1 MEQPVGGRY
10 APAFDCH
17 ATVAGMLSLT
27 LIRKKVRQVR
37 APRQKCSLAPSGVV
51 TTHPSIRKTGGF
63 LRLPSSV
70 CICMQTETP
79 PTRVKIAL

>member
-17 ATVAGMLSLT
+17 ATVAGMLSPT

-37 APRQKCSLAPSGVV
+37 APRQKCSLAPSGVA
-51 TTHPSIRKTGGF
+51 TTHPSIRKTGVNLMTAS
-63 LRLPSSV
+63 LRL
-70 CICMQTETP
+70 
-79 PTRVKIAL
+79 

>member
-17 ATVAGMLSLT
+17 ATVAGMLSPT

-37 APRQKCSLAPSGVV
+37 APRQKCSLAPSGVA
-51 TTHPSIRKTGGF
+51 TTHPSIRKTGD
-63 LRLPSSV
+63 LCAPESSLANHRIRLEEE
-70 CICMQTETP
+70 C
-79 PTRVKIAL
+79 RGNR

>member
-17 ATVAGMLSLT
+17 VTVAGMLSPT

-51 TTHPSIRKTGGF
+51 TTHPSIRKTGVF
-63 LRLPSSV
+63 FIPCLRFKTS
-70 CICMQTETP
+70 
-79 PTRVKIAL
+79 